1 MPRDLR
7 AYVWDAAEAIRL
19 LTAFTQGKTFEDY
32 RGDPLLRSAVERQF
46 EIVGEALRQALERFP
61 VAEERISRCREIIA
75 FRNRLIH
82 GYSGVSN
89 EVVWGVIEANLP
101 RLRAEVERWLAE
113 LEKG

>member
-19 LTAFTQGKTFEDY
+19 LTAFTQGKTFEEY

-46 EIVGEALRQALERFP
+46 EILGEALRQASARFP
-61 VAEERISRCREIIA
+61 ETTERVSRCGEIIA

-82 GYSGVSN
+82 GYSAVSL
-89 EVVWGVIEANLP
+89 EVVWGVIEGDLP
-101 RLRAEVERWLAE
+101 KLRAQIEQWLAD
-113 LEKG
+113 LG